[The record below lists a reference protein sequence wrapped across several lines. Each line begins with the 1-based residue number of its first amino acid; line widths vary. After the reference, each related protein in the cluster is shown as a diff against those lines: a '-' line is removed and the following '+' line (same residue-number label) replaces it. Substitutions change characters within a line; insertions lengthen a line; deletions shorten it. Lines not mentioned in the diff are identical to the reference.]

1 MEEYS
6 PILSLCIPTN
16 GIVEWV
22 VPLIESIYFQN
33 VDNALFEVVITDNG
47 DSEKLSQI
55 LSKYEYPNLYY
66 YHTTSKGFTNQINAF
81 EKCNGLFCKML
92 NHRSRLLP
100 GSIDKMIS
108 IIRKYK
114 DDMPIL
120 YFAEGHA
127 NGGNFISCDSVDD
140 FVCKLSFWVSWS
152 AGTGAWKKDLKDIS
166 GKSINVMFPHMVFLF
181 GLRKESKYVIWNE
194 SYEEMANDTGKG
206 GYDLFKTFGV
216 TLLDVLN
223 ELRISE
229 RISANTFISVKKEL
243 FKFLIKLYLNEV
255 LLPTKHTFILQ
266 NIQES
271 VSVYFGNF
279 YYWEMRVVS
288 WLLMPLAGA
297 KRWMMKLS
305 GS

>member
-22 VPLIESIYFQN
+22 VPLIESIYVQN

-114 DDMPIL
+114 E
-120 YFAEGHA
+120 Y
-127 NGGNFISCDSVDD
+127 CQ
-140 FVCKLSFWVSWS
+140 
-152 AGTGAWKKDLKDIS
+152 
-166 GKSINVMFPHMVFLF
+166 
-181 GLRKESKYVIWNE
+181 
-194 SYEEMANDTGKG
+194 
-206 GYDLFKTFGV
+206 
-216 TLLDVLN
+216 
-223 ELRISE
+223 RI
-229 RISANTFISVKKEL
+229 
-243 FKFLIKLYLNEV
+243 
-255 LLPTKHTFILQ
+255 
-266 NIQES
+266 
-271 VSVYFGNF
+271 
-279 YYWEMRVVS
+279 
-288 WLLMPLAGA
+288 
-297 KRWMMKLS
+297 
-305 GS
+305 